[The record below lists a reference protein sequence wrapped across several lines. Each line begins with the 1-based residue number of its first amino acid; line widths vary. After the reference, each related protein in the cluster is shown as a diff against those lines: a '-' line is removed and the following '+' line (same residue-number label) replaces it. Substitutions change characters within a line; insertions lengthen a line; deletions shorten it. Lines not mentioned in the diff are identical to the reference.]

1 MFALCLRLGCVFS
14 LVSCLVKTRIHLIK
28 NVSKSRASIP
38 FLSTKRRH
46 AAAFSVRL
54 MGCFSVRARHIAE
67 NFLVGDCG
75 IGVQLVNHRNAGREI
90 ELQDFFLAQSVEN
103 HNQRPE

>member
-1 MFALCLRLGCVFS
+1 
-14 LVSCLVKTRIHLIK
+14 LIK
-28 NVSKSRASIP
+28 KRFKKSCICPVS
-38 FLSTKRRH
+38 LNKRRH